1 MAMPARY
8 RERLLESCGGRLV
21 VTVDRDHCLLVYPL
35 PEWEIIEEKLNALP
49 SLNKQSRLLQRLLIG
64 HATELDMD
72 GQGRILL
79 PAMLRDFAGL
89 KKKTVLIGQGKK
101 FEIWDEETWNE
112 SQEEWVAAVQ
122 ADDGELPAAL
132 EDLSLDEA
140 LESLNIRPSGIYIDA
155 TFGRGG
161 HSRAI
166 LQQLDAKGRLIA
178 FDQDLEAVAFAKQQF
193 ADEPRLSIEHCNFNQ
208 VADVIER
215 YGLKEKIDGVLMDL
229 GVSSPQLDDAE
240 RGFSFLRSGPLDM
253 RMDTSQGE
261 TARQWLARVKPADL
275 INVLK
280 RYGEEKFAKRIA
292 TAIVETRAERD
303 ITETGDLAE
312 IISNAIPVKEKHKHP
327 ATRSFQAIRI
337 YINEELRAVEQGLQG
352 AVSVLAKGGRLS
364 VISFHS
370 LEDRIVKRFMR
381 DISSRPKLPA
391 GLPVMEADI
400 EVPYRLAGKPV
411 VAGEQE
417 LKVNP
422 RARSARLRVLERRL

>member
-1 MAMPARY
+1 MGDFNHQSV
-8 RERLLESCGGRLV
+8 LLE
-21 VTVDRDHCLLVYPL
+21 
-35 PEWEIIEEKLNALP
+35 
-49 SLNKQSRLLQRLLIG
+49 
-64 HATELDMD
+64 
-72 GQGRILL
+72 
-79 PAMLRDFAGL
+79 
-89 KKKTVLIGQGKK
+89 
-101 FEIWDEETWNE
+101 
-112 SQEEWVAAVQ
+112 
-122 ADDGELPAAL
+122 
-132 EDLSLDEA
+132 EA
-140 LESLNIRPSGIYIDA
+140 LESLNIHPSGIYIDA

-166 LQQLDAKGRLIA
+166 LQRLNEDGLLIA
-178 FDQDLEAVAFAKQQF
+178 FDQDPEAVAFAKQQF
-193 ADEPRLSIEHCNFNQ
+193 AGEPRFKIEHCNFNQ
-208 VADVIER
+208 VADVVEQ
-215 YGLKEKIDGVLMDL
+215 YGLTEKIDGVLMDL
-229 GVSSPQLDDAE
+229 GVSSPQLDDAM

-261 TARQWLARVKPADL
+261 TARQWLARVKLADL

-280 RYGEEKFAKRIA
+280 RYGEEKFARRIA
-292 TAIVETRAERD
+292 TAIVETREKRE

-337 YINEELRAVEQGLQG
+337 CLNEELQAIEQGLKA
-352 AVSVLAKGGRLS
+352 AVTVLAKGGRLS

-400 EVPYRLAGKPV
+400 EVPYRLVGKPV
-411 VAGEQE
+411 TAGAEE
-417 LKVNP
+417 LGINK